1 MKPFVNKSLFVVSLL
16 LVGNLFFSSCN
27 KDKNDIETPSIPLL
41 STMSSFDKDGVLD
54 EMTSYQ
60 YDKDRRLT
68 KMISNNGSYDLL
80 EYSASTVT
88 EKSYKDEKLDYAAV
102 ATLNNKGLC
111 TSVSADDEYYLS
123 TNDYDINDYL
133 KTSTSESATRIQNEW
148 RTISDGNYVAISS
161 ENNPKTTKSAT
172 LREFDLLS
180 QSRPLKL
187 FIRKFMSKTNLKS
200 TADNNEKR
208 EYQFYTNKTNTI
220 EGENCGVSFNGKQ
233 NKNPIKQVTFTY
245 FQSGQPI
252 TETTTYTYEYD
263 MKDRITKQISS
274 EGDYSIYTYL
284 D

>member
-1 MKPFVNKSLFVVSLL
+1 VSLL

-172 LREFDLLS
+172 LRKFDLLS

-187 FIRKFMSKTNLKS
+187 FIRKYMSKTNLKS
-200 TADNNEKR
+200 TADNNEKT

>member
-16 LVGNLFFSSCN
+16 LVGTVFFSACN
-27 KDKNDIETPSIPLL
+27 KDSNDKDIPLIPLL

-68 KMISNNGSYDLL
+68 KMTSNNGSYVLL

-88 EKSYKDEKLDYAAV
+88 EKDYKDEKLDYAAV

-111 TSVSADDEYYLS
+111 TSASVDDEYYLS

-133 KTSTSESATRIQNEW
+133 KTSTSESASRIQNEW
-148 RTISDGNYVAISS
+148 RTISDGNYVTISS

-220 EGENCGVSFNGKQ
+220 EAENCGVSFNGKQ

-263 MKDRITKQISS
+263 TKDRITKQVADD
-274 EGDYSIYTYL
+274 GNYTVYTYTN
-284 D
+284 